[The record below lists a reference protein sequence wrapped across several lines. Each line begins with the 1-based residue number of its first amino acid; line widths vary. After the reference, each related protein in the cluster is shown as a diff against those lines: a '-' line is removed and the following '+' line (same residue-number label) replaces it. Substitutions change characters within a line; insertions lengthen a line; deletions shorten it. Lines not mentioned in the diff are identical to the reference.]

1 MMLPMDKNMHLTGG
15 KYLEKDKPELSAT
28 GTDHALKYARGN
40 TPTTSMSSARDMDL
54 AHIYRQAAT
63 PNAPHCSERVLKG
76 IIAQLTC
83 SAGAET

>member
-1 MMLPMDKNMHLTGG
+1 MMLMGG
-15 KYLEKDKPELSAT
+15 KYLEKDKPEISAT

-40 TPTTSMSSARDMDL
+40 TPTTSMSSTRDMDL

-76 IIAQLTC
+76 IIVQLTC
-83 SAGAET
+83 SAGTET